1 MSKIAIVTDVH
12 IGVRNASQTFAEF
25 QLKFFEESFFPHM
38 KKNKIDTVLCCGDL
52 FDTRKFSN
60 HVILDMWNKRFFDYM
75 EKEGITFHLILGNH
89 DLALRN
95 SLEINS
101 PTLFLSKYKNVI
113 IYDKPTEVSFDGT
126 DVILVPWICSS
137 NYAETLSAV
146 KKSKAQIMFGH
157 LELAN
162 FEMHKGQV
170 QHEGMDAKLF
180 SRFEAVYSGHYHH
193 RSSSGNINYLGCPM
207 EFTWIDYN
215 DPKGFHIFDPKKR
228 EMKFHKNPFT
238 MFNKVFYDDKKK
250 PDNYWKTLSL
260 DGFENTYVKVV
271 VVNKTDPYQ
280 FDRFLDKCYNANL
293 SDLKII
299 EDFSDID
306 SDSVDDEDLELEDTM
321 SLTDTY
327 IDSIDVVGDKDK
339 LKSLMK
345 SLYTEALEVVD

>member
-1 MSKIAIVTDVH
+1 MLAVCTDVH
-12 IGVRNASQTFAEF
+12 IGVRNAAQSFADY
-25 QLKFFEESFFPHM
+25 QLSFFEDTFFPHL
-38 KKNKIDTVLCCGDL
+38 KKNKITTVLCCGDL

-75 EKEGITFHLILGNH
+75 EKEGIQFHLILGNH

-95 SLEINS
+95 SLEVNS
-101 PTLFLSKYKNVI
+101 PTLFLSHYKNI
-113 IYDKPTEVSFDGT
+113 TIYNQPTNVTFGETEV
-126 DVILVPWICSS
+126 LLLPWICAS
-137 NYAETLSAV
+137 NYSDSLAAV
-146 KKSKAQIMFGH
+146 KKTKAQILFGH

-193 RSSSGNINYLGCPM
+193 RNSNGNIHYLGSPM

-215 DPKGFHIFDPKKR
+215 DPKGFHTFDTKKR
-228 EMKFHKNPFT
+228 EIKFHKNGHT
-238 MFNKVFYDDKKK
+238 MFNKIMYDDKGKK
-250 PDNYWKTLSL
+250 ENYWQTLSL
-260 DGFENTYVKVV
+260 AGLEQTYVKVI

-293 SDLKII
+293 GDLKIV

-306 SDSVDDEDLELEDTM
+306 SDSVDDDGLELEDTM
-321 SLTDTY
+321 TLTGSY
-327 IDSIDVVGDKDK
+327 IDSIDITGDKDK
-339 LKSLMK
+339 LKSLMQ